1 MQASTIY
8 VLKAHLTSLKTATAI
23 QAPLTATLRLGPSL
37 FIPGRSTATA
47 TLEHPSSMQTV
58 PLDLELSLHVDE
70 MALQTQRVK
79 YG

>member
-8 VLKAHLTSLKTATAI
+8 VLKAHLTYLKTATAI
-23 QAPLTATLRLGPSL
+23 QVPLTATLRLGPSPL
-37 FIPGRSTATA
+37 ILGRSTATA
-47 TLEHPSSMQTV
+47 TLEHPSSMPTV

-70 MALQTQRVK
+70 LSLQTQRVK